1 MANSIVFVEG
11 PSGLGQPL
19 QGQDFIS
26 GYAHYTTYSL
36 PVGFT
41 VSNVQEI
48 FSVTDLENLGVT
60 ASNNDYGVIHYNVS
74 EFFRLQPKG
83 ALYLQINTSNVGGLY
98 NELTT
103 LQSYAH
109 GTIRQTLVYD
119 QNALSTGN
127 VTLLQTVANT
137 NYTNNKP
144 FEVIYQ
150 PQMIGL
156 TLSTL
161 PDLSL
166 LTAKN
171 VSVCIGQD
179 GAGVGAAL
187 ATSIGKTV
195 GMGGTTLGAVSLSAV
210 EESIA
215 WPAKFNIDSGS
226 EFDTLAFGNGQLY
239 TSQSDGLLAQLD
251 ARRYIFAEKLIG
263 INGSYFDNPYTA
275 VSSASDYNL
284 IPRNRTIHKAER
296 NIRTIMLPQLASNI
310 YFNADGSIRTDII
323 KYWESLVGQ
332 ALVGMVN
339 AGELSA
345 YSVVIN
351 PLQNVLATNTLIIN
365 VNLQPVGL
373 ANMIVI
379 NIGFVTSV

>member
-11 PSGLGQPL
+11 ASGLGQPL

-41 VSNVQEI
+41 VSNIQEVFAVSDI
-48 FSVTDLENLGVT
+48 ENLGIT

-74 EFFRLQPKG
+74 EYFRLQPQGQLYVGIFTTNSGG
-83 ALYLQINTSNVGGLY
+83 AY

-103 LQSYAH
+103 LQSYAA
-109 GTIRQTLVYD
+109 GTIRQIGVYD
-119 QNALSTGN
+119 QNTLSTSN

-144 FEVIYQ
+144 FEIIYQ
-150 PQMIGL
+150 PQLIGL
-156 TLSTL
+156 TLSTI
-161 PDLSL
+161 PDLST

-179 GAGVGAAL
+179 GAGTGAAL
-187 ATSIGKTV
+187 ATAIGKTV
-195 GMGGTTLGAVSLSAV
+195 GMMGTTLGAVSLSAV

-226 EFDTLAFGNGQLY
+226 EFDTLSFGNGQLY
-239 TSQSDGLLAQLD
+239 ANQTDGLLAQLD

-263 INGSYFDNPYTA
+263 ISGSFFDNPYTA
-275 VSSASDYNL
+275 IASNSDYSL

-296 NIRTIMLPQLASNI
+296 NIRTVMLPQLASNI
-310 YFNADGSIRTDII
+310 YFNNDGTIRTDTI
-323 KYWESLVGQ
+323 KYWQSLVGQ

-345 YSVVIN
+345 Y
-351 PLQNVLATNTLIIN
+351 NVLATNTLIIN
-365 VNLQPVGL
+365 VQLQPVGL
-373 ANMIVI
+373 ANMIVV